1 MRDEVIVFDIGGTSM
16 RSALMK
22 NNQILKYASIPTPK
36 TKAEFLEKIV
46 EFIDGFN
53 SSNVK
58 GIGIGIAGPV
68 KDGVIKNAPNLV
80 LKNFDLRKY
89 LMKKYHKRVEI
100 KNDAEC
106 FTIAELKKGS
116 RLRNFLLITVGTGI
130 GGGIVIDGKD
140 YRGMGYG
147 AEFGHMYIQ
156 DEQWE
161 TLWKKTRAR
170 IKKEFGKELLIRDF
184 VKMNDKKSKLIL
196 DECTDYFGKGIASLI
211 SAFDPEAVF
220 IGGGVRDSGKY
231 FIESV
236 KKKVEKYSFIP
247 RKTPIKWTTL
257 ENPGII
263 GASLLIKN

>member
-1 MRDEVIVFDIGGTSM
+1 
-16 RSALMK
+16 
-22 NNQILKYASIPTPK
+22 
-36 TKAEFLEKIV
+36 
-46 EFIDGFN
+46 
-53 SSNVK
+53 
-58 GIGIGIAGPV
+58 
-68 KDGVIKNAPNLV
+68 
-80 LKNFDLRKY
+80 
-89 LMKKYHKRVEI
+89 MKKYHKRVEI

-196 DECTDYFGKGIASLI
+196 DECTDYFGKGILVEGFVI
-211 SAFDPEAVF
+211 PENILLKRLRKRLRNIHLF
-220 IGGGVRDSGKY
+220 LEKLLLNGLLLRIRGLLVRRY
-231 FIESV
+231 
-236 KKKVEKYSFIP
+236 
-247 RKTPIKWTTL
+247 
-257 ENPGII
+257 
-263 GASLLIKN
+263 